1 MLFTKLSAPDSEE
14 EIKQHWKYT
23 DKVYISILCP
33 CFNQE
38 GYICDAIEGF
48 LAQEC
53 EYRFEIIIHDDAST
67 DNTPEILKSYQARFP
82 SIIKL
87 VLQTENQYSQGK
99 QISAIAASYAQG
111 EYLALCEGDDFWI
124 DKQKLNIQHAIL
136 SRSHN
141 IDICFTSAM
150 TLDPNGRIKFFAN
163 YSKVQ
168 KIFSLSEVVR
178 GGGGFMP
185 TASLF
190 FRKKIMDSTPDWFHT
205 APVGDYYIQILS
217 SVNGGAVFFP
227 SCSIVYRVNAIG
239 SWSAARKHIS
249 MDKIIYDC
257 KQFNA
262 CADQLAFYGVN
273 DIDINFSKAV
283 HEFSFSLDLLKNQ
296 YDSDLVKLIESSFN
310 YTPNINI
317 IQSVV
322 FYLRNFPNLL
332 RLLLSMAT
340 VAKKS
345 YSFLLTFNLWSR
357 NEVSS

>member
-1 MLFTKLSAPDSEE
+1 MFTKLSAPDFEE

-67 DNTPEILKSYQARFP
+67 DGTPEILKAYQVRFP

-99 QISAIAASYAQG
+99 QISAIAASHAQG

-124 DKQKLNIQHAIL
+124 DKQKLNIQYDIL
-136 SRSHN
+136 SRTNN

-150 TLDPNGRIKFFAN
+150 TLDPNGRIKSFAN
-163 YSKVQ
+163 YSKVH
-168 KIFSLSEVVR
+168 KVFSLSEVVR
-178 GGGGFMP
+178 GGGGFMA

-190 FRKKIMDSTPDWFHT
+190 FRKRIMDSMPDWFHT

-217 SVNGGAVFFP
+217 SVSGGAVFLP
-227 SCSIVYRVNAIG
+227 SCSVVYRVNAVG
-239 SWSAARKHIS
+239 SWSSSRRKLSAIS
-249 MDKIIYDC
+249 ISNNLKKYLSCVSGLSSLDIP
-257 KQFNA
+257 
-262 CADQLAFYGVN
+262 LN
-273 DIDINFSKAV
+273 DISYMK
-283 HEFSFSLDLLKNQ
+283 SLHQSDAA
-296 YDSDLVKLIESSFN
+296 YDSLVNGYYDSMKVFIVCSWKDSKYINKQQILIYFMRCYPELLFFFIRFFKKLKSFISS
-310 YTPNINI
+310 
-317 IQSVV
+317 
-322 FYLRNFPNLL
+322 
-332 RLLLSMAT
+332 
-340 VAKKS
+340 
-345 YSFLLTFNLWSR
+345 
-357 NEVSS
+357 

>member
-1 MLFTKLSAPDSEE
+1 MLFTKLIAPDSEE

-67 DNTPEILKSYQARFP
+67 DSTPEILKAYQARFP

-124 DKQKLNIQHAIL
+124 DKQKLNKQHAIL

-150 TLDPNGRIKFFAN
+150 TLDPNGRVKFFAN

-190 FRKKIMDSTPDWFHT
+190 FRKKIMDSMPDWFHT

-217 SVNGGAVFFP
+217 SVNGGAVFLP
-227 SCSIVYRVNAIG
+227 SCSVVYRVNAVG
-239 SWSAARKHIS
+239 SWSSSRLNWSYEKIYNDSNSFLTHTDLIS
-249 MDKIIYDC
+249 S
-257 KQFNA
+257 
-262 CADQLAFYGVN
+262 LGVLDN
-273 DIDINFSKAV
+273 DISYVK
-283 HEFSFSLDLLKNQ
+283 SMSLLYTSIELLKHGCNKDFKPFIIRSWRSYPYLNIKQ
-296 YDSDLVKLIESSFN
+296 IACYGLRSF
-310 YTPNINI
+310 P
-317 IQSVV
+317 S
-322 FYLRNFPNLL
+322 LMR
-332 RLLLSMAT
+332 
-340 VAKKS
+340 
-345 YSFLLTFNLWSR
+345 FLLVFKTKID
-357 NEVSS
+357 